1 MEVPLVK
8 SYNSHNRKMIS
19 IITLSQIVIKKNRF
33 LLFLLSGSLFLP
45 SEEFFL
51 DAKVYNLVK
60 KNVCSFGLL
69 FIQQANTL

>member
-45 SEEFFL
+45 SEEIFL

-60 KNVCSFGLL
+60 KNVRSFGLL